1 MKAEVKFPP
10 IGATVSV
17 PIEIDRPASTCI
29 HDTANRPMCT
39 IIPLAEK
46 PDADSAGPWI
56 LSPWGNGPGI
66 ACFLEEWDGE
76 PFFDVEIVEIM
87 PKSVIA
93 RPLEPEYDDGASDPM
108 SAERG
113 LR

>member
-1 MKAEVKFPP
+1 MKPEVKFPP
-10 IGATVSV
+10 IGMVVGV

-29 HDTANRPMCT
+29 HDMARRPMCT
-39 IIPLAEK
+39 IIPLQEK
-46 PDADSAGPWI
+46 PDPEADGPWI

-66 ACFLEEWDGE
+66 VCFLDEWDGE
-76 PFFDVEIVEIM
+76 PFFDVEIVVIM

-93 RPLEPEYDDGASDPM
+93 RPLEPEYDGASDPM
-108 SAERG
+108 STERG